1 MWFVFIGLKKKPIK
15 ADKKPIKS
23 DRQDVIIAYVTQHGL
38 ITNKEAREILGLAE
52 STTKRLLK
60 ELVEKGILRVDGEK
74 KQRKYFKAR

>member
-1 MWFVFIGLKKKPIK
+1 M
-15 ADKKPIKS
+15 
-23 DRQDVIIAYVTQHGL
+23 AYVTQHGS